1 MNNSARWL
9 VAIGSLCCAATFV
22 NRAAA
27 QYAAGIISYNAGAA
41 PAAGFVTPSTALG
54 SPERIT
60 GEGSFP
66 GVVSPFNP
74 PFLTSEIV
82 SVGEGGHITLRLSHY
97 AIPQAGGPEIGVFEN
112 VGLIDT
118 NFPNG
123 VAGSPAATFGID
135 SAVVDVSANGTNWVS
150 LGNIAFDIPATGY
163 TDVTNPFASTAG
175 SVPSDFQKPFTGNLN
190 SFDGLRYFDAANPDI
205 LDLLAGSGGGK
216 WLDISGTGLAQVGFV
231 RFSVADDLNA
241 TSRLNFELDAVS
253 IAHAALGAA
262 VVPEP
267 PALSLLTIATM
278 TIVLSCLR
286 SRRFAGALGF
296 HPRESKSKARGPGSR
311 NVR

>member
-1 MNNSARWL
+1 MNHSARCL
-9 VAIGSLCCAATFV
+9 VAISSFCCGVTFV
-22 NRAAA
+22 NHAAA
-27 QYAAGIISYNAGAA
+27 QYAAAVVSYNAGTT
-41 PAAGFVTPSTALG
+41 PAAGFTTPSAALG

-60 GEGSFP
+60 GEGSFL

-82 SVGEGGHITLRLSHY
+82 SVGEGGQLILRLSHY
-97 AIPQAGGPEIGVFEN
+97 AIPQATGPEIGVFEN

-135 SAVVDVSANGTNWVS
+135 SALVDVSANGTNWVS
-150 LGNIAFDIPATGY
+150 LGNIAFDIPVTGF
-163 TDVTNPFASTAG
+163 TDVTDPFASIAG

-190 SFDGLRYFDAANPDI
+190 SFNGLRFFDAANPDM
-205 LDLLAGSGGGK
+205 LELLAGSGGGK
-216 WLDISGTGLAQVGFV
+216 WLDISGTGLSQVGFV

-253 IAHAALGAA
+253 VSHAAIGAA

-286 SRRFAGALGF
+286 SRRFAAALGF

-311 NVR
+311 NVC